1 VGGKEVEWT
10 LGFALS
16 EVEQQSAT
24 EEETVANIDSNL
36 IGELPRHDATP
47 EGARFNAD
55 YATNQ
60 NHGESQPAQ
69 RPPAISPEDALRYI
83 ELANS
88 IIATVEDT
96 VEQWVEQVKN
106 VKAQYQSVLQRF
118 VRL

>member
-1 VGGKEVEWT
+1 MGGKEVEWT

-16 EVEQQSAT
+16 EVEQESAA
-24 EEETVANIDSNL
+24 EEEAMANIDSNL
-36 IGELPRHDATP
+36 IGELPRHDSTP

-55 YATNQ
+55 YATHQ
-60 NHGESQPAQ
+60 SQGDAPPAQ
-69 RPPAISPEDALRYI
+69 RAPAISPEDALRYI